1 MRLRPL
7 PESHVKPRHTLS
19 FALATL
25 AATALLVWV
34 PMAQAALLTLP
45 R

>member
-1 MRLRPL
+1 MKR
-7 PESHVKPRHTLS
+7 RHTLS
-19 FALATL
+19 FTLATL

-34 PMAQAALLTLP
+34 PMAQAQVPAQTPAAALTLL